1 MCGPHQ
7 PVIFIRVNRLPPRKV
22 CFGPHCFSF
31 PHLQNGPKTMIQSPS
46 PFLVPVEDE
55 GNGGQVYLQLK
66 RQALQRVFSYSPIS
80 LQPACKVPPFSRD
93 PRSAFAPGSE
103 GAEERHQLGCRLGT
117 WSRECCVIVLS
128 LFSLIMWNRGEG
140 RWGG

>member
-1 MCGPHQ
+1 MALTIKICFKGKVKKHLQNMCGPHQ
-7 PVIFIRVNRLPPRKV
+7 HVIFIRVNRLPPRKV

-66 RQALQRVFSYSPIS
+66 RQALPRVFSYSPIS
-80 LQPACKVPPFSRD
+80 LQPAFKATPPCSRD
-93 PRSAFAPGSE
+93 PRSAFASGSGGSR
-103 GAEERHQLGCRLGT
+103 GAASARLQA
-117 WSRECCVIVLS
+117 WCLV
-128 LFSLIMWNRGEG
+128 
-140 RWGG
+140 